1 MAAREAASQTA
12 ATATMARSR
21 TTHSAPPS
29 SSFRRHDRRVK
40 NEFLLRSREPASF
53 FLLRCQQSRIHRPGS
68 PPLRPLEGSPSF
80 GCLSY
85 PVHLCIQLRRKIS
98 MLHFPASFHLRSRNS
113 NRHPP
118 EALVFFRVKLKLCR
132 CAPHSSPS
140 SALFAPRPDLYLT
153 PQLDKR
159 RPCVTSQQARC
170 FSTLISRPG

>member
-1 MAAREAASQTA
+1 MHAPHGKGWRAQLCPNAGQVMMAAREAASQTA

-80 GCLSY
+80 GCLPY
-85 PVHLCIQLRRKIS
+85 PVHLCIQRATKNLY
-98 MLHFPASFHLRSRNS
+98 ASFSASSHLRSRNS

-118 EALVFFRVKLKLCR
+118 EALVFFRVVDVLLT
-132 CAPHSSPS
+132 
-140 SALFAPRPDLYLT
+140 PRPV
-153 PQLDKR
+153 P
-159 RPCVTSQQARC
+159 PCLLLVRTC
-170 FSTLISRPG
+170 T